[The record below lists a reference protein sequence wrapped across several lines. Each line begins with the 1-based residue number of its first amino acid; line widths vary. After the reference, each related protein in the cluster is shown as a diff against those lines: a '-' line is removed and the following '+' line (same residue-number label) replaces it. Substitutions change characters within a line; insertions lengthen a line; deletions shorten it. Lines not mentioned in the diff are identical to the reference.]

1 MKPSLSYKD
10 FEWSLNP
17 KWVEDFTKRGLD
29 STVNINDYVNKIGEI
44 NASISNK
51 ANQTDLDNVKSTADS
66 VNSSFNDFVKPN
78 TGKHDKDIAAA
89 TAKADSNL
97 NAFKEQVVT
106 FKFTN
111 LISKIGDTGISISDT
126 NQSMKMNLTNNR
138 LEFTE
143 NGIVSAYIS
152 GKQFYIT
159 NGTITDIF
167 QIGKHQF
174 QKYNDEHTVVRW
186 IK

>member
-1 MKPSLSYKD
+1 MEEY
-10 FEWSLNP
+10 
-17 KWVEDFTKRGLD
+17 TKRGLD

-66 VNSSFNDFVKPN
+66 VNSSFNNFIAPN

-89 TAKADSNL
+89 TAKAESNL

-111 LISKIGDTGISISDT
+111 LISKIGDTGISISDN
-126 NQSMKMNLTNNR
+126 NQSMKMTLTNNR
-138 LEFTE
+138 LEVTE